1 MKAAISVPDDL
12 FRSAEVAARRLRLS
26 RSQLYTTA
34 MAEFL
39 ERQDTDSITQ
49 RLNQIYSQK
58 TAQLDPAL
66 HGAQLN
72 SLDKETW

>member
-1 MKAAISVPDDL
+1 
-12 FRSAEVAARRLRLS
+12 
-26 RSQLYTTA
+26 